1 MKRKNL
7 DPNLLNEEIKKFRL
21 LSEYSFYHEE
31 KTDNDYKKPLILG
44 DLEEADET
52 PADQPAED
60 DNNNDKAIDDLSN
73 ELGMG
78 GEDPNAA
85 TDPNAAPDLSSM
97 PDDPNAM
104 GDEEMPAEEMPAEEP
119 NPMGGEEDV
128 EVDVTSL
135 VKSTDDAK
143 EAADNATRNSE
154 MLLKKLD
161 DLEMKISKMDSVAN
175 KIENLEQEI
184 IKRNPT
190 PIEKLE
196 MRSLDSFPYNQK
208 LTDFWGD
215 RTDNY
220 QAQSDE
226 EESQG
231 YTLTR
236 DDVDV
241 DYSPSEIKNSFS
253 VTPDDYEE
261 EDI

>member
-44 DLEEADET
+44 DLEEADEI

-73 ELGMG
+73 ELGIG
-78 GEDPNAA
+78 GEETPAE
-85 TDPNAAPDLSSM
+85 
-97 PDDPNAM
+97 DPNAM
-104 GDEEMPAEEMPAEEP
+104 GGEEMPAEEMPAEEPNAMGDEEMPAEEP

-135 VKSTDDAK
+135 VKNTDDAK

-208 LTDFWGD
+208 LTDFWGE

-253 VTPDDYEE
+253 ATPDDYEE